1 MNGYCWIDFYNGKEF
16 ICDQRIVAYT
26 FEEAENHVLKHHP
39 DTATE
44 AMVWIEGVGC
54 NKIKLQ

>member
-1 MNGYCWIDFYNGKEF
+1 MNCYCWADFYNGNKF

-26 FEEAENHVLKHHP
+26 FEEAEKHVLKYHP
-39 DTATE
+39 DAATE